1 MYTHF
6 VFLLDHYLCRHAKL
20 NLMDSRQRVIY
31 FLKTKPHRW
40 FTHTP
45 HIYILYTYEIK
56 HIFYNLVLYL
66 CRIHVLLYIICAL
79 TEEYGYNVLINVM
92 FRYHLS
98 NSAHTQIMY
107 NHNN

>member
-1 MYTHF
+1 MYTYC

-40 FTHTP
+40 FTHT
-45 HIYILYTYEIK
+45 HIYNIRMESNTFFIMS
-56 HIFYNLVLYL
+56 FYIYVEYMFY
-66 CRIHVLLYIICAL
+66 YICTI
-79 TEEYGYNVLINVM
+79 TEEYRYNVLINVIQIPSLE
-92 FRYHLS
+92 FRTH
-98 NSAHTQIMY
+98 AHTQIMY